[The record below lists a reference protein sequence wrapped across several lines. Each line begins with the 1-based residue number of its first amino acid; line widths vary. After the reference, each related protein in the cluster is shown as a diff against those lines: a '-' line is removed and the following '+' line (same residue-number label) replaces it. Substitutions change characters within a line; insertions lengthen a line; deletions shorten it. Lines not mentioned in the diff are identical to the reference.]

1 MFTPYANYVFLPCST
16 WVDQIEENGLGGTSS
31 THGEMTIAEKNLVGN
46 PVFVDVGVEELNL
59 ALDLR
64 GPPGY
69 RSVFT

>member
-1 MFTPYANYVFLPCST
+1 
-16 WVDQIEENGLGGTSS
+16 
-31 THGEMTIAEKNLVGN
+31 MTIAEKNLVGN